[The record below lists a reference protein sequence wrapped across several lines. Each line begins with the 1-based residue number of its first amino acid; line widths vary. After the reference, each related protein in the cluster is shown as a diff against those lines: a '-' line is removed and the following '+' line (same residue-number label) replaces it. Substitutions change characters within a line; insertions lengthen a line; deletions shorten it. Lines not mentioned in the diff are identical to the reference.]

1 MKQVTKGIFAG
12 PVAACWQSWENTVR
26 AVLYVV
32 GLGLTL
38 ALGGCSAS
46 GPSAF
51 SISSDEIEKEA
62 VATPD
67 GAQASG
73 YLLFTIDAHVAD
85 LAGHYLP
92 VSFGDTF
99 GLGHAAAEQRIGV
112 GDQLL
117 VRIWE
122 ASPSGLFTS
131 ATGQTPHIDVVV
143 DEQGMIFIP
152 YVGRIRV
159 AGRTIEAVRQDLQ
172 TRLEQTAVEPQV
184 QVKVPQ
190 PRSHAAVVVGAVNKP
205 GRYPISP
212 AGTRVLDL
220 VADAGGARTPTYE
233 TVLRL
238 KRGEMT
244 ASVLLEHVFSAPQ
257 NNVPI
262 KPGDDVLLQH
272 TPRSFTAFG
281 AVRSSG
287 AVTFEAP
294 QLTLAEA
301 LGRVG
306 GLVDSQADAGG
317 VFLFRFE
324 ERSLVEAMRPQ
335 LALSGQFERERQ
347 IPVVYRLSLKNARGF
362 FHAQQ
367 FQMRDK
373 DVIYVANSLAAE
385 LGKFVGLVGPLIGNA
400 NTVNNLTN

>member
-1 MKQVTKGIFAG
+1 MRFVVTGF
-12 PVAACWQSWENTVR
+12 S
-26 AVLYVV
+26 
-32 GLGLTL
+32 LGMLL
-38 ALGGCSAS
+38 VLGGCSAS

-67 GAQASG
+67 GNQASG
-73 YLLFTIDAHVAD
+73 YLLFTIDAQVAD
-85 LAGHYLP
+85 LAGNYLP
-92 VSFGDTF
+92 VRFGETF
-99 GLGHAAAEQRIGV
+99 GLGQSTSAQRIGV
-112 GDQLL
+112 GDQLQ

-122 ASPSGLFTS
+122 ASPSGLFSS
-131 ATGQTPHIDVVV
+131 ATGQTPQMNVVV

-152 YVGRIRV
+152 YVGRLRV

-172 TRLEQTAVEPQV
+172 ARLEETAVEPQV
-184 QVKVPQ
+184 QVQVPQ
-190 PRSHAAVVVGAVNKP
+190 PRSHAAVVVGSVNKP

-212 AGTRVLDL
+212 AGTQILDL
-220 VADAGGARTPTYE
+220 VAEAGGARTPTYE

-238 KRGEMT
+238 ERGGTT

-262 KPGDDVLLQH
+262 KPGDDVLLEH

-281 AVRSSG
+281 AVPSSG
-287 AVTFEAP
+287 AVKFEAP
-294 QLTLAEA
+294 KLTLAEA

-306 GLVDSQADAGG
+306 GLLDSRADAGG

-324 ERSLVEAMRPQ
+324 ERSLVEAMRPE
-335 LALSGQFERERQ
+335 LALSGQFDTERQ

-385 LGKFVGLVGPLIGNA
+385 LGKFIAIVGPLIGNA